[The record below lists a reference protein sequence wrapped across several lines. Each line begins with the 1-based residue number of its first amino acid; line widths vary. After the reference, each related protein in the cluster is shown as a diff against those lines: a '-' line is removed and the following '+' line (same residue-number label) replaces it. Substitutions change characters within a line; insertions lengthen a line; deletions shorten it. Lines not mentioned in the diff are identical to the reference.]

1 METWL
6 SDVNDFVSDE
16 ADDMSY
22 SVRIAALNLIMVSML
37 CCYGYLCHVTIFILD
52 LLIIKA
58 VCFEMSKFIITS
70 LLKWLILPLL

>member
-22 SVRIAALNLIMVSML
+22 SVRIAALNLIMVSSVTS
-37 CCYGYLCHVTIFILD
+37 CYGYLCHVTHGECD
-52 LLIIKA
+52 S
-58 VCFEMSKFIITS
+58 CNS
-70 LLKWLILPLL
+70 W

>member
-22 SVRIAALNLIMVSML
+22 SVRIAALNLIMVSVL
-37 CCYGYLCHVTIFILD
+37 V
-52 LLIIKA
+52 
-58 VCFEMSKFIITS
+58 S
-70 LLKWLILPLL
+70 LHNQ

>member
-22 SVRIAALNLIMVSML
+22 SVRIAALNLIMVSM
-37 CCYGYLCHVTIFILD
+37 CSVAMVMYV
-52 LLIIKA
+52 
-58 VCFEMSKFIITS
+58 M
-70 LLKWLILPLL
+70 

>member
-22 SVRIAALNLIMVSML
+22 SVHIAALNLIMVSM
-37 CCYGYLCHVTIFILD
+37 CSVAMVTY
-52 LLIIKA
+52 
-58 VCFEMSKFIITS
+58 VM
-70 LLKWLILPLL
+70 

>member
-22 SVRIAALNLIMVSML
+22 SVRIAALNLIMVSSVTSW
-37 CCYGYLCHVTIFILD
+37 YGYLYHVTHGECD
-52 LLIIKA
+52 S
-58 VCFEMSKFIITS
+58 CNS
-70 LLKWLILPLL
+70 W

>member
-22 SVRIAALNLIMVSML
+22 SVRIAALNLIMVSVCSVAMAT
-37 CCYGYLCHVTIFILD
+37 HVTQLYRHIGPAQNESCVF
-52 LLIIKA
+52 
-58 VCFEMSKFIITS
+58 
-70 LLKWLILPLL
+70 